1 MKLAKFD
8 IFDVEPISYVKLCYM
23 PGIVLHGIND
33 NLVPIKHSYS
43 IFASMNGDKCML
55 ELGGGHN
62 SWRPPHILER
72 VHSIIRE
79 IMLIP
84 KKDLDEA
91 MLTRKVPPPSF
102 SSRIII

>member
-1 MKLAKFD
+1 
-8 IFDVEPISYVKLCYM
+8 
-23 PGIVLHGIND
+23 
-33 NLVPIKHSYS
+33 
-43 IFASMNGDKCML
+43 MNSDKCML

-62 SWRPPHILER
+62 SRRSPHILEK

-84 KKDLDEA
+84 KKDVDKA

-102 SSRIII
+102 NSKITI